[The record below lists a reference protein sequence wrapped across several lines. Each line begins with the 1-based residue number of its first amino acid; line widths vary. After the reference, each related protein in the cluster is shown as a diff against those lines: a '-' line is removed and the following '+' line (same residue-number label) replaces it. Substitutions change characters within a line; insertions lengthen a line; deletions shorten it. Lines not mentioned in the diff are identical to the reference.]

1 MDTMSSTRDLED
13 LFDAQANEPVA
24 WIELA
29 GSLRLGARP
38 VFARLKEIR
47 DASPNRDGVRLE
59 QLGCVRA
66 YMLLI
71 AAAFENMLK
80 AIAVKRGLLTADG
93 GQLNPN
99 AAGFP
104 GSGHALREMASSLQL
119 DLTPTDVDLLRR
131 LGEYYLWASRYPVPK
146 SARRSASAQ
155 KNLLLRLSSSDVQL
169 SDDLF
174 DRLLKI
180 ALQAA

>member
-1 MDTMSSTRDLED
+1 MSAIRDLED

-29 GSLRLGARP
+29 SSLRLAARP
-38 VFARLKEIR
+38 VFARWKEIR
-47 DASPNRDGVRLE
+47 DASPNRDEVRLE

-80 AIAVKRGLLTADG
+80 AIAVKRGLLIAHG

-99 AAGFP
+99 GSEFP

-119 DLTPTDVDLLRR
+119 DLSPTDVDLLRR

-146 SARRSASAQ
+146 NAQRSASAQ
-155 KNLLLRLSSSDVQL
+155 RNVLLRLISSDVRL

-174 DRLLKI
+174 NRLIRI

>member
-1 MDTMSSTRDLED
+1 MNTMSSTRDWEE
-13 LFDAQANEPVA
+13 LFDAQASEPVA

-29 GSLRLGARP
+29 QTLRLGARP
-38 VFARLKEIR
+38 VLARLQEIR
-47 DASPNRDGVRLE
+47 DATPNNEDVRLE

-71 AAAFENMLK
+71 AAALENMLK
-80 AIAVKRGLLTADG
+80 AIAVKRGFIT
-93 GQLNPN
+93 
-99 AAGFP
+99 AAGGELHHDGSVFP
-104 GSGHALREMASSLQL
+104 VNGHALKDMASSLQL
-119 DLTPTDVDLLRR
+119 ELTPTDVDLLRR

-146 SARRSASAQ
+146 KARRSASAE
-155 KNLLLRLSSSDVQL
+155 KNALLRLSSSDVQL

-174 DRLLKI
+174 DRLLRI